1 MKSPNELIWF
11 IIIQVSSR
19 RRCSMA
25 RTSLSDRQVHRGR
38 YCASWWHHWLI
49 CWDNSKLTVVLSCTY
64 LLSEHKKGHIS
75 INYPLARFH
84 AQFNSATRFF
94 ICSAFHIYNRCVS
107 FDFLFDFFFFIFIS
121 LPFTCTLINEW
132 SWVYAVLNLKQTKKK
147 KVHI

>member
-64 LLSEHKKGHIS
+64 LLSEHKKRPHFNQLSFGSVSRAIQLRHPFFHLLGVSHIQ
-75 INYPLARFH
+75 PLC
-84 AQFNSATRFF
+84 FF
-94 ICSAFHIYNRCVS
+94 WFSLW
-107 FDFLFDFFFFIFIS
+107 FLFYDFIS
-121 LPFTCTLINEW
+121 LSFTCTLINEW
-132 SWVYAVLNLKQTKKK
+132 SWVCAVLNLKQTKKK
-147 KVHI
+147 VHI